1 MEKKII
7 FTDQKNKQM
16 GKNSNTI
23 IKTKESNTLILIEF
37 LNHKS
42 YDSSKFLSWSKF
54 SSNINS

>member
-1 MEKKII
+1 MEKAVKWKAEFKWLEFNGKKII

-42 YDSSKFLSWSKF
+42 
-54 SSNINS
+54 